1 MSSPETPKHLFYF
14 LHDFTV
20 TFLQTLTLAKVNYQQ
35 LMLRTRLHVY
45 MYLEVP
51 KRTKTYPTFYIPSEK
66 KKDKTVPILSLAQP
80 NGFQP
85 YYILSS
91 FTVHYCNVTVKV
103 TLKDNVTYFL
113 IFELGK
119 KKIDSTYPKYINT
132 TLGPGPHTWNSTVS
146 RFVSC
151 RLFFFFYKEPNITQR
166 TMCQLT

>member
-1 MSSPETPKHLFYF
+1 MSTCTWRCQKGQRHIQHF
-14 LHDFTV
+14 
-20 TFLQTLTLAKVNYQQ
+20 
-35 LMLRTRLHVY
+35 
-45 MYLEVP
+45 
-51 KRTKTYPTFYIPSEK
+51 TYPVKTK
-66 KKDKTVPILSLAQP
+66 KIKP

-119 KKIDSTYPKYINT
+119 KMIDSTYPKYINT

-151 RLFFFFYKEPNITQR
+151 RLFFFFLQR
-166 TMCQLT
+166 TKRYLADHVLVNVSYDS